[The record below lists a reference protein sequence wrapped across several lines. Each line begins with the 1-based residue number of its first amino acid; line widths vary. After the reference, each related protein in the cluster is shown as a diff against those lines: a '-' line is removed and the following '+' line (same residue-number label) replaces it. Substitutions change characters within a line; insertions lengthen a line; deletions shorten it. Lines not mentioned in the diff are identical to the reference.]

1 MKGKASKIKIYFKAK
16 KVFSFV
22 LYHVILIIG
31 AVVFSAPFIWL
42 IGTSFKAQDE
52 MYPPSWFP
60 PAPPHVLNSPYFG
73 ANPNEL
79 PVKPPEVDDNTWEK
93 YLKDGREVVREAL
106 LERKPYLPE
115 FIQQYVNEKYLVD
128 VLIGTLYRRM
138 PKELWSG
145 GEENNY
151 KSWLKSEICNELII
165 TVFDNVYRRIA
176 LGDIL
181 IKTWSSESYNIGN
194 AETLK
199 WVVSKGKC
207 AKLVPRLEYLPRKSV
222 EVHYDFTKGRD
233 FVVETVAPCSV
244 TAEDFKRIRLSLH
257 GDRSWYTLWATVD
270 IGGKRFESVEAVYIQ
285 NSTWQ
290 DTLWQVY
297 NYEEETSIMMKT
309 WYTLKEVGNSPETPP
324 GMMRLRLHFSKV
336 PYPVVLLRK
345 AWGNYREVLR
355 EVPMSKYVL
364 NSFILVILNI
374 IGQVFSAS
382 FVAYAFARLRWPG
395 RDYYFILILA
405 TLMIPAQVTL
415 VPLFLIWKTLGLYNT
430 LAPLWLPAFFGNAFF
445 IFLLRQFMLSIPR
458 DLEDSALID
467 GCGYFRIYWHI
478 IIPLIKPAL
487 ATVAIFTFLWVWNDF
502 IGPLIFLTDQAKY
515 PLSLGLFALH
525 AWMYWLARYDLM
537 MAASV
542 LMTVPVILLFF
553 FAQRQFI
560 QGITLT
566 GLKG

>member
-1 MKGKASKIKIYFKAK
+1 MKLRANKILIKTKKIVK
-16 KVFSFV
+16 FV
-22 LYHVILIIG
+22 LYHTVLIAGSI
-31 AVVFSAPFIWL
+31 VFSAPFIWL

-60 PAPPHVLNSPYFG
+60 PAPPHVIKSPYFG
-73 ANPNEL
+73 ANANEM
-79 PVKPPEVDDNTWEK
+79 PIKPPDLDDEKWER
-93 YLKDGREVVREAL
+93 YLEDGRMIVKETLVNI
-106 LERKPYLPE
+106 KDKLPE
-115 FIQQYVNEKYLVD
+115 FIQPHLEETF
-128 VLIGTLYRRM
+128 LIDFLLASLYRRM
-138 PKELWSG
+138 PKELWSD
-145 GEENNY
+145 EESKY
-151 KSWLKSEICNELII
+151 LDWVKSEIVPELVI
-165 TVFDNVYRRIA
+165 TAFDTVYRRVA

-181 IKTWSSESYNIGN
+181 IKTWSAESYNVGN
-194 AETLK
+194 AETLEWK
-199 WVVSKGKC
+199 VTGEC
-207 AKLVPRLEYLPRKSV
+207 ARLVPRLEYFPRKSI
-222 EVHYDFTKGRD
+222 EVHYDFSTHRK
-233 FVVETVAPCSV
+233 FTVETKAPCPISSK
-244 TAEDFKRIRLSLH
+244 DFKKIRLSLR
-257 GDRSWYTLWATVD
+257 GDRSWYTVWATVD
-270 IGGKRFESVEAVYIQ
+270 IGGKRFESAEAVYLQ

-290 DTLWQVY
+290 DALWQVY
-297 NYEEETSIMMKT
+297 SEEDKSIMMKS
-309 WYTLKEVGNSPETPP
+309 WYTLKEIGDSPETPP
-324 GMMRLRLHFSKV
+324 GMMLLRLHISKV
-336 PYPVVLLRK
+336 PYLVVLLRK

-355 EVPMSKYVL
+355 EVPMSRYIM
-364 NSFILVILNI
+364 NSFLLVVLNI

-415 VPLFLIWKTLGLYNT
+415 VPLFLIWKNLRLYNT
-430 LAPLWLPAFFGNAFF
+430 LAPLWVPAFFGNAFF

-467 GCGYFRIYWHI
+467 GCGYLRIYWHI
-478 IIPLIKPAL
+478 ILPLIKPAL

-502 IGPLIFLTDQAKY
+502 MGPLIFLSDQAKY

-525 AWMYWLARYDLM
+525 AWMFWFARFDLM
-537 MAASV
+537 MAAAV